1 MLRERAVTAE
11 ERADAHHRETARLY
25 ERLAETEKEATR
37 LSRDLSTERF
47 ERERIS
53 TPSNLPPRSSPYS

>member
-1 MLRERAVTAE
+1 MILLRERAVTAE
-11 ERADAHHRETARLY
+11 ERVDAQQRETARLY

-37 LSRDLSTERF
+37 LSRSLSTERF

-53 TPSNLPPRSSPYS
+53 PSAYRPSPYP